1 MSTNPL
7 VSVIIPVYN
16 VAPYLRQCLDSIC
29 NQTLKDIEII
39 LVDDGST
46 DESPAILQE
55 YADTDARITL
65 LHQQNQYAGVARNNG
80 MNIARGKYLSFL
92 DADDYF
98 DLDMLRCLTQTAEI
112 HEVDMVLC
120 GADVYREAEN
130 RIAPAPWLFRT
141 NLLQDAD
148 LNCFSPLE
156 VLGDKL
162 YEVVKLAPWNKL
174 FRADFVRRNQ
184 LVWSDASRANDVFF
198 VGSAL
203 ATAKT
208 MAAVPKPL
216 IHYRI
221 RQHSI
226 SHSKDKSTSAQVKE
240 FSALYSNLVKF
251 NVDKK
256 YMHSFNL
263 CYMASLIWDCDTLD
277 IQQARRF
284 RKQIIEEIE
293 PTCNLLSKPGYE
305 NASRVPLIEYRYK
318 SMISPLTTVVC
329 IEDEAF
335 SAAEWEERLTTITGV
350 KEADFDILCICQSA
364 DSGAG
369 PVFKKLEN
377 KDIRCQVLT
386 GCITSLRSELPRYS
400 ASQYKIEVTPEDD
413 FSPES
418 FKKTMH
424 KLENSSI
431 AAGIYSYKQI
441 SRAASNIPKV
451 SIIVPVYSGKE
462 YFVEMI
468 DRLRNQT
475 LKDIEIIFVDDR
487 GPDGSFSLAELAA
500 KEDSRIVLLRNEK
513 NMGPGPSRNR
523 GIEKATGEFVA
534 FVDAD
539 DLIPEDYYEKLY
551 TKAKDT
557 GALVVKCGRANLYA
571 DGRITYSSHLKDI
584 ETKLKKGVHLVNAF
598 EREHTTAI
606 YQRAHVLECGAR
618 NSDARQDED
627 TTFIMMALYKLSA
640 SKYAPVEG
648 VYYYYRTRE
657 ESITQQLG
665 DDYLPESIKS
675 MQDKLDFIVRHK
687 SLPQMQVYA
696 SNLIDRRLIWRYKN
710 TLTASKITQSQRK
723 EYIHE
728 VLKLADEYRT
738 KGLTYK
744 LHGMANELVSASIS
758 VNEYVCK
765 VYKNERKKLPL
776 MVRVRQLMSI
786 LCDRI
791 SGN

>member
-1 MSTNPL
+1 M
-7 VSVIIPVYN
+7 
-16 VAPYLRQCLDSIC
+16 
-29 NQTLKDIEII
+29 
-39 LVDDGST
+39 
-46 DESPAILQE
+46 
-55 YADTDARITL
+55 
-65 LHQQNQYAGVARNNG
+65 
-80 MNIARGKYLSFL
+80 
-92 DADDYF
+92 
-98 DLDMLRCLTQTAEI
+98 
-112 HEVDMVLC
+112 
-120 GADVYREAEN
+120 
-130 RIAPAPWLFRT
+130 LFR
-141 NLLQDAD
+141 
-148 LNCFSPLE
+148 S
-156 VLGDKL
+156 
-162 YEVVKLAPWNKL
+162 
-174 FRADFVRRNQ
+174 
-184 LVWSDASRANDVFF
+184 
-198 VGSAL
+198 
-203 ATAKT
+203 
-208 MAAVPKPL
+208 
-216 IHYRI
+216 
-221 RQHSI
+221 
-226 SHSKDKSTSAQVKE
+226 
-240 FSALYSNLVKF
+240 
-251 NVDKK
+251 
-256 YMHSFNL
+256 
-263 CYMASLIWDCDTLD
+263 
-277 IQQARRF
+277 
-284 RKQIIEEIE
+284 
-293 PTCNLLSKPGYE
+293 
-305 NASRVPLIEYRYK
+305 
-318 SMISPLTTVVC
+318 
-329 IEDEAF
+329 
-335 SAAEWEERLTTITGV
+335 
-350 KEADFDILCICQSA
+350 
-364 DSGAG
+364 
-369 PVFKKLEN
+369 
-377 KDIRCQVLT
+377 
-386 GCITSLRSELPRYS
+386 
-400 ASQYKIEVTPEDD
+400 
-413 FSPES
+413 
-418 FKKTMH
+418 
-424 KLENSSI
+424 
-431 AAGIYSYKQI
+431 
-441 SRAASNIPKV
+441 
-451 SIIVPVYSGKE
+451 
-462 YFVEMI
+462 
-468 DRLRNQT
+468 
-475 LKDIEIIFVDDR
+475 
-487 GPDGSFSLAELAA
+487 
-500 KEDSRIVLLRNEK
+500 
-513 NMGPGPSRNR
+513 
-523 GIEKATGEFVA
+523 GEFVA

-710 TLTASKITQSQRK
+710 TLTASKITQRQRK